1 MANFKTNFKINIPR
15 TSTPYNFDY
24 SLSHYVFQPWMVERK
39 KLVRLYKTPNSNFLL
54 LRVGFN
60 KNKLDCELLS
70 HSQIDNDDQ
79 DWIRNLVSFMFAVNE
94 PVAEFYDEICA
105 KDPVLKAASKE
116 IYGAHLRRDA
126 TVFESVIGVIVAQNV
141 FFKRIY
147 KMLELLCRNF
157 GEKQVFGGISYFTFP
172 EPQVLANAKLGDIR
186 ACLVGYRDK
195 YIKGV
200 AEMIVKENLNLDE
213 LRNLSDVSKIREKLI
228 ELPGVGPYTADLVI
242 AIGFSV
248 PSFHLDLFTREVL
261 YTFYFKGKKVSDEK
275 LKRFVEERWGR
286 WKHYAMLLLTTNTD
300 DWAKELGVEFRLK
313 SAAKKRL
320 E

>member
-1 MANFKTNFKINIPR
+1 MANFKAGFEINIPK

-24 SLSHYVFQPWMVERK
+24 NFSHYLFQPWVLEGG
-39 KLVRLYKTPNSNFLL
+39 KLVRLYKTPRGSLVLL
-54 LRVGFN
+54 KVGYATG
-60 KNKLDCELLS
+60 KLDCELFS
-70 HSQIDNDDQ
+70 HSEINKDDR
-79 DWIRNLVSFMFAVNE
+79 DWIRNLVTFMFAVNE
-94 PVAEFYDEICA
+94 EVSEFYDGICQ
-105 KDPVLKAASKE
+105 KDPVLKSASKE

-147 KMLELLCRNF
+147 KMLELICRNF
-157 GEKQVFGGISYFTFP
+157 GERQEFDGVTYFTFP
-172 EPQVLANAKLGDIR
+172 EPPILADANLADIR

-200 AEMIVKENLNLDE
+200 AEKVVIENLNLDD
-213 LRNLSDVSKIREKLI
+213 LRGLTDVSKIREKLI

-275 LKRFVEERWGR
+275 LKKFVEQRWGK

-313 SAAKKRL
+313 SAAKNI
-320 E
+320 